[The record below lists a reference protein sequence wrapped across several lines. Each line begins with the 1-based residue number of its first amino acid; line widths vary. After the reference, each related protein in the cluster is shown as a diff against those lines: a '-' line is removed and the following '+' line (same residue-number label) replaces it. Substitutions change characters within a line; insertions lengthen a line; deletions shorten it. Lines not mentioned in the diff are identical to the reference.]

1 MVDKPPL
8 IEFPQWRILG
18 LILLG
23 MLLVGCAVYLSQR
36 WDLAERLSLD
46 FRGTRAEG
54 SMERNEDGSYRLRL
68 VLGDRIYGRSGKG
81 EFGLKPPEGD
91 RTGVRVVY
99 DPKKPGRFQPFG
111 VSFIPGAIV
120 GLVFLL
126 GMTNILYARRIV
138 QRVQRTRRAQAA
150 PERDKTS

>member
-1 MVDKPPL
+1 MIDTPPL

-23 MLLVGCAVYLSQR
+23 MALVGLAVYFSQR
-36 WDLAERLSLD
+36 WDLAEKLSLD

-54 SMERNEDGSYRLRL
+54 SMERNQDGSYRLRL
-68 VLGDRIYGRSGKG
+68 VLGDRIYGRSSEG
-81 EFGLKPPEGD
+81 EFGLKRPEGD
-91 RTGVRVVY
+91 RTDIPVMY

-111 VSFIPGAIV
+111 VSFGPGVIV

-126 GMTNILYARRIV
+126 GMASILYARRIV
-138 QRVQRTRRAQAA
+138 HLVQRTRRAQAA
-150 PERDKTS
+150 PEREKKP